1 MPKVISQTAPGLLL
15 IEEIPMP
22 RYIVERN
29 FPDGL
34 ALPTTT
40 AGSALCRKIV
50 KANAE
55 EGVTW
60 LHSYVSA
67 DKSRTYCV
75 YDAPTPEAI
84 REVAHRNELPV
95 NAISEVSVLDP
106 YFYLNA
112 ERTSRVSA
120 GPAGYRAPWRPFKYF
135 L

>member
-1 MPKVISQTAPGLLL
+1 
-15 IEEIPMP
+15 MP
-22 RYIVERN
+22 RYIVERT
-29 FPDGL
+29 FPGGL
-34 ALPTTT
+34 GLPTTA
-40 AGSALCRKIV
+40 AGATLCRQIV
-50 KANAE
+50 RHNAE

-67 DKSRTYCV
+67 DRSRTYCV

-84 REVAHRNELPV
+84 REVARRNELPV

-112 ERTSRVSA
+112 ERSSPEQPRRVSA

>member
-1 MPKVISQTAPGLLL
+1 
-15 IEEIPMP
+15 MP
-22 RYIVERN
+22 RYIVERH

-34 ALPTTT
+34 ALPTTA

-84 REVAHRNELPV
+84 REVAQRNELPV

-112 ERTSRVSA
+112 ERASRVSA